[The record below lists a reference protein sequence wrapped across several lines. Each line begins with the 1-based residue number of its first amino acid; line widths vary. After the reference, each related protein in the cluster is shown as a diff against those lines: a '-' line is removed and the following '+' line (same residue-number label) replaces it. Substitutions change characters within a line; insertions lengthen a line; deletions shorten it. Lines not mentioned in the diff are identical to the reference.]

1 MSESSYS
8 FTQNKQFAIINKI
21 GAIKLEIE
29 NRRGVLEKKIN
40 SDTIKNKVESKV
52 SKITSKVNSIEDNI
66 ESKTDYYR
74 NEMTRFYHKIDAEKD
89 LLRQKYEAQEKALT
103 AKFEEYNSYCLK
115 QIELIEKNDTKRK
128 DSLEQ
133 NVEILTKELEID
145 EEADSI
151 LSKLKISLE
160 QAEKQKE
167 EIDLLMLKE
176 EMARERRIA
185 SREQE
190 AIIKAKQE
198 ENASKY
204 KQEEAITN
212 ARLAR
217 EERNEKD
224 IERQD
229 KARALQLSNIP
240 ILTEE
245 EEEEQRIR
253 QEERKKEDAK
263 KRAKRV
269 KEFFNVNDRKIKY
282 DNLTDKQDIKY
293 QKLQSFEEKGKFLD
307 ALPLPIIV

>member
-1 MSESSYS
+1 
-8 FTQNKQFAIINKI
+8 
-21 GAIKLEIE
+21 
-29 NRRGVLEKKIN
+29 
-40 SDTIKNKVESKV
+40 
-52 SKITSKVNSIEDNI
+52 
-66 ESKTDYYR
+66 
-74 NEMTRFYHKIDAEKD
+74 
-89 LLRQKYEAQEKALT
+89 
-103 AKFEEYNSYCLK
+103 
-115 QIELIEKNDTKRK
+115 
-128 DSLEQ
+128 
-133 NVEILTKELEID
+133 
-145 EEADSI
+145 
-151 LSKLKISLE
+151 
-160 QAEKQKE
+160 
-167 EIDLLMLKE
+167 MLKE